1 MQPPIAA
8 PLSLDHRKLELG
20 KDDICNA
27 VLLYW
32 IEVLRREDRL
42 KKQFGHVSILP
53 KIWKFANLPMS

>member
-8 PLSLDHRKLELG
+8 PLSLDYRKLELG

-32 IEVLRREDRL
+32 IEVLSREDRL
-42 KKQFGHVSILP
+42 KKQFGHTSILP
-53 KIWKFANLPMS
+53 KITKSANLPLS